1 MIGTA
6 GGTFDLV
13 ADDAVLRRGLK
24 PGMIVEGEF
33 WLCGRLV
40 ETFSPAG

>member
-1 MIGTA
+1 LIGTA

-13 ADDAVLRRGLK
+13 ADDAVLPKALR

-33 WLCGRLV
+33 WLCGRLI
-40 ETFSPAG
+40 ESY